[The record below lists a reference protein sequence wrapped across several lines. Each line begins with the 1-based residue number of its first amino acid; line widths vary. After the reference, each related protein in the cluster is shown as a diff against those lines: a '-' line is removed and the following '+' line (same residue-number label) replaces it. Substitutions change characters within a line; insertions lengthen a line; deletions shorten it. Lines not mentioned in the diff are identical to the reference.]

1 MVTPMV
7 RTLKVAALAALVL
20 LAQGCARKSQES
32 GAAEAAHAVLAAVW
46 SGDVKQF
53 EATVD
58 RPALR
63 ADLRRQLL
71 AVAQVNTLSV
81 EGGASDAALDR
92 MITPDAFRMVE
103 QQTGAP
109 LPAAPTKA
117 QIQALLKPAGKDR
130 ACVQAA
136 APEQA
141 CLLTFAKEK
150 TGWRLV
156 GMAPAGF
163 TIAVAPEPPK
173 KSS

>member
-7 RTLKVAALAALVL
+7 RMLKVAALAALVL
-20 LAQGCARKSQES
+20 VVQGCARKSQEA
-32 GAAEAAHAVLAAVW
+32 GAAEAAQAVLSAVW
-46 SGDVKQF
+46 AGDAKGF
-53 EATVD
+53 EEAVD

-63 ADLRRQLL
+63 ADLRRQLM
-71 AVAQVNTLSV
+71 AVAQVNALAV

-109 LPAAPTKA
+109 LPAAPTKT
-117 QIQALLKPAGKDR
+117 QTKSLVKLLGKDR

-173 KSS
+173 ES